1 MPGTWTWTDAAIFIA
16 VFTGIRIAV
25 IWMATE
31 IFTAILPEGDACPVC
46 NAETYALER
55 QGVWRVLGARFRR
68 SFCIG
73 CGWDG
78 VMRRSDAWMTMLKE
92 RRVPAA
98 PTASRRERAAAP
110 RPGKW
115 LELRDLLGRLRPQRM
130 PQVPV
135 LLEPQ
140 PEVGAHPRHLRQPK
154 RRVRGDPPLGVDHLV
169 ESRKRDPQLDGERGL
184 RDPQR
189 LEELLQQHLARM
201 RGRPMSRKPPLDQR
215 RRPPTASGSP

>member
-1 MPGTWTWTDAAIFIA
+1 MGSVAWRQGEGKGAGGVYALVYNSRPACAPALPLSMNRMGMAARAPPLHCAAPRRPPPLRFHPRHRPPAPPMPGTWTWTDAAIFIA

-78 VMRRSDAWMTMLKE
+78 VMRRSDAWMEMLKQ
-92 RRVPAA
+92 RRVPA
-98 PTASRRERAAAP
+98 PPPASRR
-110 RPGKW
+110 
-115 LELRDLLGRLRPQRM
+115 
-130 PQVPV
+130 
-135 LLEPQ
+135 
-140 PEVGAHPRHLRQPK
+140 
-154 RRVRGDPPLGVDHLV
+154 
-169 ESRKRDPQLDGERGL
+169 
-184 RDPQR
+184 
-189 LEELLQQHLARM
+189 
-201 RGRPMSRKPPLDQR
+201 
-215 RRPPTASGSP
+215 

>member
-55 QGVWRVLGARFRR
+55 QGIWKVLGPRFRR

-78 VMRRSDAWMTMLKE
+78 VMRRSDAWMAMLKE
-92 RRVPAA
+92 RRVPKA
-98 PTASRRERAAAP
+98 PP
-110 RPGKW
+110 
-115 LELRDLLGRLRPQRM
+115 
-130 PQVPV
+130 
-135 LLEPQ
+135 
-140 PEVGAHPRHLRQPK
+140 
-154 RRVRGDPPLGVDHLV
+154 
-169 ESRKRDPQLDGERGL
+169 GER
-184 RDPQR
+184 R
-189 LEELLQQHLARM
+189 
-201 RGRPMSRKPPLDQR
+201 
-215 RRPPTASGSP
+215 